1 MTGTPE
7 SYPYSYFNAFPHS
20 LSIEVNKEILDGM
33 NIMLNDVAEIKKNPK
48 DDFREDL
55 TKYVL
60 LYQNKC
66 DRF

>member
-1 MTGTPE
+1 MMGTSE

-33 NIMLNDVAEIKKNPK
+33 NIMLNDVTEIKKNPK

-55 TKYVL
+55 AKDVHL
-60 LYQNKC
+60 
-66 DRF
+66 